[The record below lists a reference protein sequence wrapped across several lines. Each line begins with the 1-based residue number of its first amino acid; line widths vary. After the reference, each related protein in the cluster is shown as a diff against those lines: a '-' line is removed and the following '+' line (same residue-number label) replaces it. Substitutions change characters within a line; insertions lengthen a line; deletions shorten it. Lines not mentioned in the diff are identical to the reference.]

1 MLRERAVAF
10 RLTAMASDT
19 VAIAATFLVIWLA
32 DHFLDLGRVFLQ
44 H

>member
-1 MLRERAVAF
+1 VNYTDPTIAALSSLF
-10 RLTAMASDT
+10 
-19 VAIAATFLVIWLA
+19 IAATFLVIWLA